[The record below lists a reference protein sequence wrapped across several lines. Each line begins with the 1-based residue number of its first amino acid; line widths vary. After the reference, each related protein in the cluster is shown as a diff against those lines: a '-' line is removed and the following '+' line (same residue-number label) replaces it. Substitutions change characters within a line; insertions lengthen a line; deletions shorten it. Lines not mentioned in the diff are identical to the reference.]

1 MMDRFYNQSRA
12 AVGLSAM
19 INGTGFMVATRV
31 LEGLGGWNTHTLS
44 EDLEMTV
51 QCALAG
57 ERVVWV
63 PRAVTYDEQPLDY
76 AVSVTQRRR
85 WTSGTIQVAGRYLSR
100 LGQGAE
106 QGSRPLVLADV
117 AALLV
122 VPFYQAAA
130 LGGLIL
136 SSASA
141 ALTCPRVEL
150 APWVLLAAALTQ
162 LAGMILGS
170 AAAAALVLTLE
181 GKWDRRLLP
190 ALGLYGFFL
199 LSWLPI
205 TLGCLV
211 KQTTQ
216 WEEIRHT
223 RNVSPQPAASRDSLA
238 S

>member
-1 MMDRFYNQSRA
+1 MDRFYNQSRA

-19 INGTGFMVATRV
+19 INGTGFMVAARV
-31 LEGLGGWNTHTLS
+31 LEGMGGWNTHTLS

-57 ERVVWV
+57 EKVVWV
-63 PRAVTYDEQPLDY
+63 PRAITYDEQPLDY
-76 AVSVTQRRR
+76 AVSVKQRRR
-85 WTSGTIQVAGRYLSR
+85 WTSGTIQVAGRYLSQ
-100 LGQGAE
+100 LGRGVE
-106 QGSRPLVLADV
+106 QGSSPLALVDL

-122 VPFYQAAA
+122 TPFYQAAA

-136 SSASA
+136 SSVSA
-141 ALTCPRVEL
+141 ALACPRAEL
-150 APWVLLAAALTQ
+150 APWVLLAAALSQ

-170 AAAAALVLTLE
+170 TAAAALVLTLE

-190 ALGLYGFFL
+190 ALGLYGLFL
-199 LSWLPI
+199 LSWVPI

-223 RNVSPQPAASRDSLA
+223 RNVSPQPATGRASLA

>member
-1 MMDRFYNQSRA
+1 
-12 AVGLSAM
+12 
-19 INGTGFMVATRV
+19 
-31 LEGLGGWNTHTLS
+31 
-44 EDLEMTV
+44 MTV

-130 LGGLIL
+130 LGLSLIHICKPGLSGRLNEITPSL
-136 SSASA
+136 DF
-141 ALTCPRVEL
+141 
-150 APWVLLAAALTQ
+150 
-162 LAGMILGS
+162 G
-170 AAAAALVLTLE
+170 
-181 GKWDRRLLP
+181 RRTADLC
-190 ALGLYGFFL
+190 G
-199 LSWLPI
+199 
-205 TLGCLV
+205 GCFYFS
-211 KQTTQ
+211 Q
-216 WEEIRHT
+216 R
-223 RNVSPQPAASRDSLA
+223 
-238 S
+238 

>member
-1 MMDRFYNQSRA
+1 
-12 AVGLSAM
+12 
-19 INGTGFMVATRV
+19 
-31 LEGLGGWNTHTLS
+31 
-44 EDLEMTV
+44 MTV
-51 QCALAG
+51 QCTLAG
-57 ERVVWV
+57 EKVVWV
-63 PRAVTYDEQPLDY
+63 PRAITYDEQPLDY
-76 AVSVTQRRR
+76 AVSVKQRRR

-100 LGQGAE
+100 LGRGAE
-106 QGSRPLVLADV
+106 QGSSPLALTDL

-122 VPFYQAAA
+122 TPFYQAAA

-136 SSASA
+136 SSVSA
-141 ALTCPRVEL
+141 ALACPRAEL
-150 APWVLLAAALTQ
+150 APWVLLAAVLSQ

-170 AAAAALVLTLE
+170 TAAAALVLTLE

-190 ALGLYGFFL
+190 ALGLYGLFL
-199 LSWLPI
+199 LSWVPI

-223 RNVSPQPAASRDSLA
+223 RNVSPQPAASRASLA